1 MITKISG
8 GTVITG
14 GREFVSDVY
23 IEDGKIL
30 AVTTDS
36 LAYDE
41 EISAQGKY
49 VAPAFID
56 IHIHGAKNCD
66 FLDNTPEAFATV
78 AREVVKHGAGTIIPT
93 ITSASRDETIE
104 CVKTFESIRECDFGG
119 ANMPGVHLEGPYFSP
134 KQCGAQ
140 EPDKIRDFTP
150 DEYNAVLGA
159 SKYVMRWSAAP
170 ELDGMEGFA
179 KAMREHGA
187 LPAIGHSD
195 AETDVCEAA
204 FKEGFT
210 HVTHLYS
217 CTSMVHRRNAYRY
230 AGIVE
235 YAYLNDDMTV
245 EIIADGKH
253 LPADLLKLIY
263 KIKGR
268 EKIAI
273 ITDSIRAAGMGEGKF
288 KIGSLTDGM
297 EIDVFDGVAFLA
309 DRSAFAGSVAF
320 CDRLVRNMVNLANVP
335 LADAVYMATATPAKI
350 MKLDTKGALAEGY
363 DADVV
368 IFDKDVNV
376 DKTIVR
382 GKVVYSA

>member
-1 MITKISG
+1 MITKIKG
-8 GTVITG
+8 GTVVTDG
-14 GREFVSDVY
+14 KKFLSDVY
-23 IEDGKIL
+23 LEDGKIL

-36 LAYDE
+36 LSYDE
-41 EISAQGKY
+41 EIDATGKF

-56 IHIHGAKNCD
+56 IHIHGAANCD
-66 FLDNTPEAFATV
+66 FLDNTPETFATV

-93 ITSASRDETIE
+93 ITSASREETIE

-179 KAMREHGA
+179 KAMRDHGA
-187 LPAIGHSD
+187 LAAIGHSD
-195 AETDVCEAA
+195 AETDVCEKA
-204 FKEGFT
+204 FREGFT

-268 EKIAI
+268 EKIAL
-273 ITDSIRAAGMGEGKF
+273 ITDSIRAAGLGEGVF

-297 EIDVFDGVAFLA
+297 KINVHDGVAFIE
-309 DRSAFAGSVAF
+309 DGTAFAGSVAF
-320 CDRLVRNMVNLANVP
+320 CDRLVRNMVNLAEVS
-335 LADAVYMATATPAKI
+335 LEDAVYMATKTPAKI
-350 MKLDTKGALAEGY
+350 MKLDTKGSLTAGF

-368 IFDKDVNV
+368 IFEGDVEICR
-376 DKTIVR
+376 TIVGGR
-382 GKVVYSA
+382 TVYTA